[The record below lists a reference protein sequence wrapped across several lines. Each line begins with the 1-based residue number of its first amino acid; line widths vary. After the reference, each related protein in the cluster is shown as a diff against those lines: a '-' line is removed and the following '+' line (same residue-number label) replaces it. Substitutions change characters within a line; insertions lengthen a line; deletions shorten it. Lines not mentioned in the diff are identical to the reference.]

1 MKLKPFYLPL
11 LIILAG
17 IVFSIYLQWQVPDGV
32 YFSGDAGLKA
42 LLARQL
48 SDGILHFDLVPP
60 TQSWVRDLW
69 AQGLY
74 PYDKPYVYNVA
85 DKYYI
90 TFPFTFP
97 LVTAPFEALF
107 GYRGLYLIPLI
118 STWTIWFIFYWVCQQ
133 LKLNNLD
140 TSLALI
146 NLIFAS
152 PITIYSA
159 MYWEHTLALV
169 LAFAGTAILFVSK
182 ESSGLSIKNAVISG
196 SLIGLSV
203 WFRPEFLCWVS
214 TLAVLVYFAALTQT
228 SPLASLRKKINLDS
242 LAFLAKNKNIFVAS
256 MLVTISLFFLCNKL
270 IYNHPL
276 GIHAIQVVEES
287 SLAQKL
293 KDSWKNFRQLGF
305 AFFQYFPIA
314 LFLLILPLLLLLKT
328 KKSKFNLKLLSIY
341 LISISFIFGVSLIVP
356 LGKQGLIAGGKQWGA
371 RFLFILIPIVSVVT
385 FQELTR
391 LREIGRS
398 ILGYTA
404 IFIISLLLIWGI
416 HKNTYEAT
424 VFLQKNY
431 QGVLPA
437 IQFLQKSPD
446 NVIAISHQYVAQAL
460 EASLNRDKLFFWVE
474 NQKDLE
480 KLGLALLAQK
490 QQKFIYICYPHRP
503 CDLPK
508 QTSENLKIYQKDR
521 EIKIEFFSL
530 GKFGKYPIYEVSII
544 KRSPLW

>member
-60 TQSWVRDLW
+60 AQGWVRDLW

-118 STWTIWFIFYWVCQQ
+118 STWAIWFIFYWVCQQ

-146 NLIFAS
+146 SLIFAS

-182 ESSGLSIKNAVISG
+182 ELSGLSIKNAVISG

-203 WFRPEFLCWVS
+203 WFRPEFLCWVI

-228 SPLASLRKKINLDS
+228 SLLASLRKKINLDS
-242 LAFLAKNKNIFVAS
+242 LAFLSKNKNIFVAS
-256 MLVTISLFFLCNKL
+256 TLVTIGLFFLCNKL

-293 KDSWKNFRQLGF
+293 KDSWKSFRQLGF
-305 AFFQYFPIA
+305 AFFQYFPVA
-314 LFLLILPLLLLLKT
+314 LFLLILPLLSLFKT
-328 KKSKFNLKLLSIY
+328 TKSKFNLKLFLTY
-341 LISISFIFGVSLIVP
+341 LICIFFIIGVSLIVP
-356 LGKQGLIAGGKQWGA
+356 PGKQGLIAGGKQWGA
-371 RFLFILIPIVSVVT
+371 RFLFILIPMVSVVT

-391 LREIGRS
+391 LRETGRS

-404 IFIISLLLIWGI
+404 LFIISLLLIWGI

-424 VFLQKNY
+424 GFLQKNY

-437 IQFLQKSPD
+437 IEFLQKSPN
-446 NVIAISHQYVAQAL
+446 NVIAISHQYVAQAI
-460 EASLNRDKLFFWVE
+460 EASLRRDKLLFWVE

-480 KLGLALLAQK
+480 KLSLALLAQK
-490 QQKFIYICYPHRP
+490 QQRFIYICYPHRP
-503 CDLPK
+503 CELPK
-508 QTSENLKIYQKDR
+508 QTSENLKIYQKNRDLK
-521 EIKIEFFSL
+521 IKFLNL
-530 GKFGKYPIYEVSII
+530 GKFGKYPIYEGTII
-544 KRSPLW
+544 ERSRL

>member
-1 MKLKPFYLPL
+1 MKLKPSYFPL

-48 SDGILHFDLVPP
+48 SDGILRIDLIAPEE
-60 TQSWVRDLW
+60 SWVQNLW

-85 DKYYI
+85 ERYYI

-107 GYRGLYLIPLI
+107 GYRGLYLIPLV
-118 STWTIWFIFYWVCQQ
+118 STWAIWFIFYWVCQR

-140 TSLALI
+140 TSLAL
-146 NLIFAS
+146 NSLIFAS

-182 ESSGLSIKNAVISG
+182 ESSGLSVKNAVISG

-203 WFRPEFLCWVS
+203 WFRPEFLCWVG
-214 TLAVLVYFAALTQT
+214 TLAVLVYFASLTQI
-228 SPLASLRKKINLDS
+228 SQLEGLRKKFNLDS
-242 LAFLAKNKNIFVAS
+242 LAYLSKNKTIFVAS
-256 MLVTISLFFLCNKL
+256 MLVTIGLFFLCNKL

-287 SLAQKL
+287 SRTQKL
-293 KDSWKNFRQLGF
+293 KDSWKSLRQLGF
-305 AFFQYFPIA
+305 AFFQYFPVA
-314 LFLLILPLLLLLKT
+314 LFLLILPLLSLFKT
-328 KKSKFNLKLLSIY
+328 TKNKLFLTY
-341 LISISFIFGVSLIVP
+341 FICIFFVVGVSLIVP
-356 LGKQGLIAGGKQWGA
+356 PGKQGLIAGGKQWGA
-371 RFLFILIPIVSVVT
+371 RFLFILIPIVSVVA

-391 LREIGRS
+391 LRETGRS
-398 ILGYTA
+398 ILGF
-404 IFIISLLLIWGI
+404 IGLFIISLLLIWGI

-424 VFLQKNY
+424 AFLQKNY
-431 QGVLPA
+431 QGILPA
-437 IQFLQKSPD
+437 IQFLQNSP
-446 NVIAISHQYVAQAL
+446 NKAIAISHQYVAQAI
-460 EASLNRDKLFFWVE
+460 EASLSRDKLFFWVE

-490 QQKFIYICYPHRP
+490 QHKFLYVCYPHRP
-503 CDLPK
+503 CELPEE
-508 QTSENLKIYQKDR
+508 TSKNLKIYQKNR
-521 EIKIEFFSL
+521 EIKIKFLNL
-530 GKFGKYPIYEVSII
+530 GKFGKYPIYEASII
-544 KRSPLW
+544 ERSPL